1 MTFFSGRSL
10 LISALIVTTMVS
22 LQGCDQP
29 PTNNVQ
35 ETTASD
41 HEATSQITDQA
52 ATDTP
57 SSDFKSGNF
66 FYIARDVADLQL
78 RAGDYIQQLKQ
89 TQTELQQAIQDKDSR
104 QLQQTAMTL
113 QQQLQ
118 GFDQALNSLNLKS
131 QEIEDVRKKIL
142 ESNQQVLKSPFL
154 NGQVNWDQVN
164 FKQIEQQMNNVQTE
178 MLKLASMMI
187 PQSDSAQSETSQEAS
202 DTDS

>member
-10 LISALIVTTMVS
+10 LISAFIGTTMVS

-29 PTNNVQ
+29 PTNNAQ

-41 HEATSQITDQA
+41 HEATAQITDQTT
-52 ATDTP
+52 TDTP

-89 TQTELQQAIQDKDSR
+89 TQTELQQAIQDRD
-104 QLQQTAMTL
+104 TL

-164 FKQIEQQMNNVQTE
+164 FKQIEQQMNNVQSE

-187 PQSDSAQSETSQEAS
+187 QQSDSAQSETSQEAS

>member
-1 MTFFSGRSL
+1 MC
-10 LISALIVTTMVS
+10 I
-22 LQGCDQP
+22 
-29 PTNNVQ
+29 
-35 ETTASD
+35 
-41 HEATSQITDQA
+41 
-52 ATDTP
+52 
-57 SSDFKSGNF
+57 
-66 FYIARDVADLQL
+66 RDR

-89 TQTELQQAIQDKDSR
+89 TQTELQQAIQDRDSR

-164 FKQIEQQMNNVQTE
+164 FKQIEQQMNNVQSE

>member
-66 FYIARDVADLQL
+66 FYIARDVADLQP
-78 RAGDYIQQLKQ
+78 
-89 TQTELQQAIQDKDSR
+89 
-104 QLQQTAMTL
+104 
-113 QQQLQ
+113 
-118 GFDQALNSLNLKS
+118 
-131 QEIEDVRKKIL
+131 
-142 ESNQQVLKSPFL
+142 QVITF
-154 NGQVNWDQVN
+154 
-164 FKQIEQQMNNVQTE
+164 NN
-178 MLKLASMMI
+178 
-187 PQSDSAQSETSQEAS
+187 
-202 DTDS
+202 

>member
-1 MTFFSGRSL
+1 MTFFSARYL
-10 LISALIVTTMVS
+10 LISGMLITILGL

-29 PTNNVQ
+29 SPSNTQ
-35 ETTASD
+35 ENTSSD
-41 HEATSQITDQA
+41 HETKVQVTDQ
-52 ATDTP
+52 DVVNTP

-89 TQTELQQAIQDKDSR
+89 SQTELQQAIREKDSD
-104 QLQQTAMTL
+104 QLQQTATTL
-113 QQQLQ
+113 QQQLK

-131 QEIEDVRKKIL
+131 QEIEDIRKKLL

-164 FKQIEQQMNNVQTE
+164 FKQIEHQMNNIQGE
-178 MLKLASMMI
+178 MLKLATMMI
-187 PQSDSAQSETSQEAS
+187 PQSDSSSSKSSNPNETSS
-202 DTDS
+202 

>member
-1 MTFFSGRSL
+1 
-10 LISALIVTTMVS
+10 
-22 LQGCDQP
+22 
-29 PTNNVQ
+29 
-35 ETTASD
+35 
-41 HEATSQITDQA
+41 
-52 ATDTP
+52 
-57 SSDFKSGNF
+57 
-66 FYIARDVADLQL
+66 
-78 RAGDYIQQLKQ
+78 
-89 TQTELQQAIQDKDSR
+89 
-104 QLQQTAMTL
+104 MTL

-164 FKQIEQQMNNVQTE
+164 FKQIEQQMNNVQSE

>member
-1 MTFFSGRSL
+1 MTFFSARYL
-10 LISALIVTTMVS
+10 LISGMLITTLGL

-29 PTNNVQ
+29 SPSNTQ
-35 ETTASD
+35 ENTSSD
-41 HEATSQITDQA
+41 HETKVQVTDQD
-52 ATDTP
+52 TVNTP

-89 TQTELQQAIQDKDSR
+89 SQTELQQAIREKDSD
-104 QLQQTAMTL
+104 QLQQTATTL
-113 QQQLQ
+113 QQQLK

-131 QEIEDVRKKIL
+131 QEIEDIRKKLL

-164 FKQIEQQMNNVQTE
+164 FKQIEHQMNNIQSE
-178 MLKLASMMI
+178 MLKLATMMI
-187 PQSDSAQSETSQEAS
+187 PQSDSSSSKSSNPNETSS
-202 DTDS
+202 

>member
-1 MTFFSGRSL
+1 MTFFSARYL
-10 LISALIVTTMVS
+10 LISGMLITTLGL

-29 PTNNVQ
+29 SPSNTQ
-35 ETTASD
+35 ENTSSD
-41 HEATSQITDQA
+41 HETKVQVTDQNA
-52 ATDTP
+52 VNTP

-89 TQTELQQAIQDKDSR
+89 SQTELQQAIREKDSD
-104 QLQQTAMTL
+104 QLQQTATTL
-113 QQQLQ
+113 QQQLK

-131 QEIEDVRKKIL
+131 QEIEDIRKKLL

-164 FKQIEQQMNNVQTE
+164 FKQIENQMNNIQGE
-178 MLKLASMMI
+178 MLKLATMMI
-187 PQSDSAQSETSQEAS
+187 PQSDSSSSKSSNPNETSS
-202 DTDS
+202 